1 MFEKFI
7 MVGDVLRKLGNFSSL
22 MAILAGLGQSST
34 ARLTHTKNAL
44 SPECK
49 KILLELETLMSPQKS
64 FSNYRNALRAC
75 KPPAVPYLGVY
86 LQDLTFIEDGNPEVF
101 CERKKNLVIVHL
113 SFLILRLFLRLLQ
126 MVNRSSILSVSQWF
140 TEC

>member
-1 MFEKFI
+1 VFEKFVL
-7 MVGDVLRKLGNFSSL
+7 VGDVLRKLGNFSSL

-44 SPECK
+44 SADCK
-49 KILLELETLMSPQKS
+49 KILADLENLMSPQKS

-86 LQDLTFIEDGNPEVF
+86 LQDLTFIEDGNPEVKR
-101 CERKKNLVIVHL
+101 ERERFGCLLLKKTSRLCLLRAQTDSRWLTL
-113 SFLILRLFLRLLQ
+113 SGL
-126 MVNRSSILSVSQWF
+126 QWF
-140 TEC
+140 MVC